1 MPSNE
6 ALELLES
13 VLNESKKEK
22 FDINKIKITLSD
34 LTSKAINAF
43 KHAASVIKQKVV
55 KKNKDES
62 VKEAASNITKKVS
75 VVSSL
80 NDLSCEVAKK
90 VAELYQQD
98 YTNFGLDCDI
108 TVSDNKIKFNFLSI
122 VQDIYNNILEEE
134 KQKNSKLYQV
144 MKSDKGNTYKAIYW
158 KLVYR
163 YIDTG
168 IKPFFNVAFGNTEL
182 LTPDTIQNPGKNTYN
197 CTYKFEDDF
206 KNCVCTIVIDSNY
219 QVINTVS
226 SKREAAMILIE
237 ALNTLLN
244 E

>member
-6 ALELLES
+6 AIELIER

-22 FDINKIKITLSD
+22 FDISKIKITLAD
-34 LTSKAINAF
+34 LTTKAINAF
-43 KHAASVIKQKVV
+43 KHAASIIKQKVT
-55 KKNKDES
+55 KKNKDEL
-62 VKEAASNITKKVS
+62 VKEAASSITKKVS

-80 NDLSCEVAKK
+80 DDLSYEVAKK
-90 VAELYQQD
+90 VAELYKQD
-98 YTNFGLDCDI
+98 YTDFGLNCDI
-108 TVSDNKIKFNFLSI
+108 SVSDNKIRFNFLSI
-122 VQDIYNNILEEE
+122 IQDIYNNILNEE

-144 MKSDKGNTYKAIYW
+144 MKNDKDNTYKAIYW
-158 KLVYR
+158 KLVTR
-163 YIDTG
+163 YVDIR
-168 IKPFFNVAFGNTEL
+168 IKTFFNIAFSNTEL
-182 LTPDTIQNPGKNTYN
+182 LTPDTIQNPGKNAYN

-206 KNCVCTIVIDSNY
+206 KNYVCTIIINSNY